1 MAEVTIADNILAKIQ
16 QEAYTNKQATSE
28 HQSLVQHLKNMVLGT
43 DDLKTQFVKA
53 AEEEASAKIEKDKSD
68 QAKAAQDKAAEDVA
82 RKQRLESM
90 TKFEQLGNVLKS
102 NASKLGDALKD
113 DFKQI
118 TGSMSL
124 IAEAPGVKS
133 VIAIVTAIA
142 STLGQFLLLNIKNSG
157 IFGKT
162 ISGLIGVSEDGKL
175 DMTKTLENF
184 KEKLSSFVP
193 FVGQKS
199 STDEGSSE
207 DKKTPKLK
215 ADGSKDM
222 RFNENKSFLTKMNEA
237 TQERLAKTGESLK
250 AIGNGIMN
258 PIQTLKKAG
267 TALKSSMISLSGSFM
282 TSAKSL
288 LSGAKRMVF
297 SVASLVGGLIASA
310 ATILLS
316 GLTLLAPVIL
326 IGLAVA
332 AIIFG
337 AMYLRDKFIE
347 NKDFIMA
354 KWEMIKE
361 GFSIAMAGLGIWKD
375 KAVSFISNTFKGIW
389 LSIKSLFASIYSGI
403 ENGINA
409 VIRGIN
415 VLIPGERYDLDP
427 VDIGAGAMRQKVDEE
442 QAAFEVEKANQAAEF
457 AARESDLADRK
468 ANNTMERATTIVQN
482 NANTVNEG
490 SKSTTFMPAGTTPLD
505 TNASNMALAQ

>member
-1 MAEVTIADNILAKIQ
+1 
-16 QEAYTNKQATSE
+16 
-28 HQSLVQHLKNMVLGT
+28 
-43 DDLKTQFVKA
+43 
-53 AEEEASAKIEKDKSD
+53 
-68 QAKAAQDKAAEDVA
+68 
-82 RKQRLESM
+82 
-90 TKFEQLGNVLKS
+90 
-102 NASKLGDALKD
+102 
-113 DFKQI
+113 
-118 TGSMSL
+118 
-124 IAEAPGVKS
+124 
-133 VIAIVTAIA
+133 
-142 STLGQFLLLNIKNSG
+142 
-157 IFGKT
+157 
-162 ISGLIGVSEDGKL
+162 
-175 DMTKTLENF
+175 
-184 KEKLSSFVP
+184 
-193 FVGQKS
+193 
-199 STDEGSSE
+199 
-207 DKKTPKLK
+207 
-215 ADGSKDM
+215 
-222 RFNENKSFLTKMNEA
+222 
-237 TQERLAKTGESLK
+237 
-250 AIGNGIMN
+250 
-258 PIQTLKKAG
+258 
-267 TALKSSMISLSGSFM
+267 
-282 TSAKSL
+282 
-288 LSGAKRMVF
+288 
-297 SVASLVGGLIASA
+297 
-310 ATILLS
+310 
-316 GLTLLAPVIL
+316 
-326 IGLAVA
+326 
-332 AIIFG
+332 
-337 AMYLRDKFIE
+337 MYLRDKFIE